1 VTSTTVDGDQEADVS
16 RLVHHLPAAVLAAL
30 AVGLLVAVPEAAGDA
45 GRLATVA
52 GLQAALVIAWSVATA
67 RGQLIGSLLFGALAA
82 AAADLFLVVPEHP
95 TVGGLV
101 AVLGLG
107 VPVAVLRQML
117 RRPREALVASL
128 AGSVLLL
135 CALCA
140 LAVLLRELGGAEGAR
155 LSASS
160 LLAVGAAV
168 VAAHVVDLLFPRP
181 QVAYGVPR
189 GLLGLFVAVL
199 AAAAVTWLRRRP
211 EDLFDTL
218 GAAIYGGVVGAVA
231 VLVSLAASYIVV
243 QADRSARAPRRRG
256 RWALPII
263 QALLPVAA
271 CAPLALALAYQTT
284 L

>member
-1 VTSTTVDGDQEADVS
+1 
-16 RLVHHLPAAVLAAL
+16 
-30 AVGLLVAVPEAAGDA
+30 
-45 GRLATVA
+45 
-52 GLQAALVIAWSVATA
+52 
-67 RGQLIGSLLFGALAA
+67 
-82 AAADLFLVVPEHP
+82 
-95 TVGGLV
+95 
-101 AVLGLG
+101 
-107 VPVAVLRQML
+107 
-117 RRPREALVASL
+117 
-128 AGSVLLL
+128 
-135 CALCA
+135 
-140 LAVLLRELGGAEGAR
+140 
-155 LSASS
+155 
-160 LLAVGAAV
+160 V
-168 VAAHVVDLLFPRP
+168 VAAHLVDLLFPRP